1 LRWSWLQVT
10 NESDLCIWSL
20 AEKLL
25 WSWAFSRQPPQ
36 LLVSVMFTL
45 NCVDFLP
52 CRCVCYSSQENSCCN
67 CKGSSHAVGLSNDR
81 LKPTQPHWLP
91 CHERAAARI
100 SKCNLRVRVCVGWY
114 THIINGL
121 MSLYRAS
128 TTEHRGWGGNM
139 PPWKWAGTYP
149 RGIWSWIG
157 HIPWWL

>member
-1 LRWSWLQVT
+1 MQREMRLAMYR
-10 NESDLCIWSL
+10 DFKSL
-20 AEKLL
+20 TSLIC
-25 WSWAFSRQPPQ
+25 AFGAWRKSCCGHGHISRQPPQ

-52 CRCVCYSSQENSCCN
+52 CRGVCYSYQENSCCN
-67 CKGSSHAVGLSNDR
+67 CKCSSHAVGLSNDR

-139 PPWKWAGTYP
+139 PP
-149 RGIWSWIG
+149 
-157 HIPWWL
+157 

>member
-1 LRWSWLQVT
+1 M
-10 NESDLCIWSL
+10 CIWSL

-36 LLVSVMFTL
+36 LLVSVMFAL

-52 CRCVCYSSQENSCCN
+52 CRGVCYSSQENSCCN

-100 SKCNLRVRVCVGWY
+100 SKCNLRVRVCMRWY
-114 THIINGL
+114 AHIINWF

-128 TTEHRGWGGNM
+128 TAEHRGGGVICLRENELGHTRGVFALELAM
-139 PPWKWAGTYP
+139 YP
-149 RGIWSWIG
+149 GGYNLPFRQEMWM
-157 HIPWWL
+157 